1 MEKIHQA
8 YDKSFKKFFG
18 ITENA
23 KELIKIYFVG
33 EHAKYVEWMDFESL
47 RSINTELISQ
57 KYESF
62 RADLLY
68 YLQLNIDGK
77 VY

>member
-18 ITENA
+18 VIANA

-33 EHAKYVEWMDFESL
+33 EHEKYKAWMDL
-47 RSINTELISQ
+47 
-57 KYESF
+57 
-62 RADLLY
+62 
-68 YLQLNIDGK
+68 G
-77 VY
+77 